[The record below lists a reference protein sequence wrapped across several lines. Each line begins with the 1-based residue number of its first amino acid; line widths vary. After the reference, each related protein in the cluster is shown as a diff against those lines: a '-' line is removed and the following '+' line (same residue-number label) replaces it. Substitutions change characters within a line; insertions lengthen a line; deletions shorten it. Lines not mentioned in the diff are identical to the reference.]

1 MSNYDLET
9 KCLHSG
15 YTPKKGEPCA
25 LPIYQSTTFKYDTT
39 DEMGQLFDR
48 DRTVISRRIRS
59 IFNEKELSELDNV
72 QIMHIVN
79 SLKPVEFYSLDVI
92 ISVGYRVKS
101 QRGVEFRKLATSVLR
116 DYIIKGYAENKRR
129 LNQLNQI
136 MSIN

>member
-1 MSNYDLET
+1 MTDNNKIILFESSDGEVSLET
-9 KCLHSG
+9 HVR
-15 YTPKKGEPCA
+15 GETVW
-25 LPIYQSTTFKYDTT
+25 LSKEQ
-39 DEMGQLFDR
+39 MGQLFDR